1 MAVIYVAR
9 SERLAEW
16 GTEVGLTKHIYKVG
30 LAGDTAEAALKALN
44 DAAHAGETDWKLVK
58 KQAVEGVDET
68 TAIERVAR
76 KEKMVD
82 PVFYPRIKGAHGIF
96 KVKVPNVENFWL
108 VRRALEGQETKS
120 FKVKPTDIAGYLIE
134 NALK

>member
-30 LAGDTAEAALKALN
+30 VAGDTAEAALKALN

-82 PVFYPRIKGAHGIF
+82 PVFYPRIKGAPGIF

-120 FKVKPTDIAGYLIE
+120 FKVKPIDIAGYLIE

>member
-16 GTEVGLTKHIYKVG
+16 GAEVGLTKHIYKVG
-30 LAGDTAEAALKALN
+30 LADDSAESTLKALN

-58 KQAVEGVDET
+58 KQAVDGVDET
-68 TAIERVAR
+68 TAIERLSR

-82 PVFYPRIKGAHGIF
+82 PAFYPRIKGAPGIF

-108 VRRALEGQETKS
+108 VRRALDGLETKT
-120 FKVKPTDIAGYLIE
+120 FKVKPADIAGYLIE

>member
-16 GTEVGLTKHIYKVG
+16 GAEVGLTKHIYKVG
-30 LAGDTAEAALKALN
+30 LVDDSAEAVPQALN
-44 DAAHAGETDWKLVK
+44 DTAHAGETDWKLVK
-58 KQAVEGVDET
+58 KQAVEGADEAA
-68 TAIERVAR
+68 AIERLSR
-76 KEKMVD
+76 REKMVD
-82 PVFYPRIKGAHGIF
+82 PVFYPRIKGARGIF

-108 VRRALEGQETKS
+108 VRRALEGQETKT

-134 NALK
+134 NALN